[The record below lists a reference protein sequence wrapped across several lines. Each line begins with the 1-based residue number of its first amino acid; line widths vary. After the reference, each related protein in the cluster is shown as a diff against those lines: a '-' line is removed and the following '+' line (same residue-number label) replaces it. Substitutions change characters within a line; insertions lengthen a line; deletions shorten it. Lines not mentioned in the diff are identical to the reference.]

1 MALAGT
7 ECRWLLWTSLRGA
20 GACRRAC
27 TRRVQL
33 IPSGPSS
40 TRLPQR
46 KRTASTTQ
54 TRACGAQTATSSW
67 QPPWPKL
74 GKLTTACNRRRFD
87 STSLCFYFLS
97 LYFFCSFFSRIFP
110 DRFQSAHLSL
120 IKRWRTTCV
129 RDCMHECTSLCACQ
143 WGGNVC
149 RCGCVTQTERGGGVG
164 RRGGSPEHI
173 PAAWLTES
181 PDAFWSDTFG
191 VWSSVRPRWRVWTR
205 RYSRACR
212 GRARWS
218 SCAGDRPARG
228 TPE

>member
-1 MALAGT
+1 MDIFAGCGGLS
-7 ECRWLLWTSLRGA
+7 EGLHQA
-20 GACRRAC
+20 GAAHSLWAIEYEAPAAEAYRLNHPDA
-27 TRRVQL
+27 RVWCANCNVILAAAMAKAGQADDCL
-33 IPSGPSS
+33 QSAEV
-40 TRLPQR
+40 RFHLP
-46 KRTASTTQ
+46 
-54 TRACGAQTATSSW
+54 
-67 QPPWPKL
+67 L
-74 GKLTTACNRRRFD
+74 LLLFI
-87 STSLCFYFLS
+87 SL
-97 LYFFCSFFSRIFP
+97 FFCSFFSRIFP